1 MSSTLEDCG
10 DGTFLPYC
18 VIEGSR
24 HHVNPRRSA
33 KQCASHIDN
42 EGGGAGPLDLVVVAT
57 FFGIKILLLSAE
69 YTLVSEETKK
79 DKAIAVWWARGE
91 VFFPQHLGRMEP
103 GGVDEQFFENSE
115 RLDRRPAPLQLLNLD
130 DKDIPTLVLARDKND
145 QFYGVV
151 APLPCKTTSC
161 SLPRNVDDSVFT
173 CQQCQCFMHEGCVHK
188 KVTEEGV
195 LRPVM

>member
-79 DKAIAVWWARGE
+79 DKAIAVWWARGK
-91 VFFPQHLGRMEP
+91 FFFRSTLDKWNLVELMTSFSRTVRGLIEDRHLY
-103 GGVDEQFFENSE
+103 N
-115 RLDRRPAPLQLLNLD
+115 
-130 DKDIPTLVLARDKND
+130 
-145 QFYGVV
+145 
-151 APLPCKTTSC
+151 C
-161 SLPRNVDDSVFT
+161 
-173 CQQCQCFMHEGCVHK
+173 
-188 KVTEEGV
+188 
-195 LRPVM
+195 